1 MTENTKTLLKHT
13 ILGLL
18 GGGAF
23 SAAYALNN
31 VDKNKTS
38 DQDSKANEITVP
50 LSRRQF
56 MKAVRQRNKGGSTE
70 HKKKTP
76 AIDGKDPQTM
86 TPQEL
91 AALKKSILGSKTASC
106 CSKSKPAKVTG
117 PVAAER
123 PVKHVAG
130 AESTFLR
137 DKKGRFSSDEKSE
150 KSAGVIDG
158 IANTIGGGLRRVF
171 GDTLN
176 DAGSTILS
184 GAGIIGGLTT
194 GMIATKMVADRILV
208 NKKKKQVEEARRRY
222 VDALANE
229 VNDED
234 TPYYKKTAEDKSM
247 LGSTLGVLGLAGLMT
262 GSAAGIVMYRIMENR
277 RRAVE
282 KEKDKDLAKY
292 PTDKTIKFRFPVD
305 KTASHNFFG

>member
-31 VDKNKTS
+31 IDNNNAT
-38 DQDSKANEITVP
+38 DQDSRTDEITVP

-56 MKAVRQRNKGGSTE
+56 MKAVRPKGRDSAKRKE
-70 HKKKTP
+70 KTP
-76 AIDGKDPQTM
+76 AVNTEDLQSM
-86 TPQEL
+86 TPRDL
-91 AALKKSILGSKTASC
+91 AALKKSLLNSKSASC

-150 KSAGVIDG
+150 KSAGVVDDIV
-158 IANTIGGGLRRVF
+158 NTVGRGVGHVF
-171 GDTLN
+171 GDTLD
-176 DAGSTILS
+176 DAGSTLLN
-184 GAGIIGGLTT
+184 GAGLVGGLTT
-194 GMIATKMVADRILV
+194 GMIATKLIADRILV
-208 NKKKKQVEEARRRY
+208 NKKKKQVEAARKRY
-222 VDALANE
+222 VDTLANE

-262 GSAAGIVMYRIMENR
+262 GSAAGVVMYRIMENR
-277 RRAVE
+277 RKAAE

-292 PTDKTIKFRFPVD
+292 PTDKTIKFRFPEY
-305 KTASHNFFG
+305 KTASHNFFR